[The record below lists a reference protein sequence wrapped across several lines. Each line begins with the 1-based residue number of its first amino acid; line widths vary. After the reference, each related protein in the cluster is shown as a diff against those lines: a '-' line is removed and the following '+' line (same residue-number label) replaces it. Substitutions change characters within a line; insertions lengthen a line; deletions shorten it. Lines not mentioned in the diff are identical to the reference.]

1 MIPDGSVRET
11 NGSSPGISVSIVVI
25 GSFNRIGRSFG
36 RMLPRFPRARGC
48 RRAAK
53 HGGVANLLMAGPGH
67 AAHHPRRVARG
78 ARRCTGDYRGAARPV
93 SIADRR
99 EPAVWN
105 QEYVMTPRPALTPPP
120 ARPAGA
126 PLALAGIRVAD
137 FSHFIAG
144 PLCSLILADLG
155 AEVIK
160 IEKADGGDD
169 FRRLRPAVTEHDSA
183 PYLWANRGKQ
193 SIALDLTQPAA
204 RRIAREIIDR
214 SDVVLENFSTG
225 VMAKF
230 GLDYATVA
238 AANPRLIYA
247 SVSAYG
253 RDGALADRLGFDP
266 ITQAES
272 GFMSMNGE
280 PDRVGLRAG
289 PSIMDMSTAM
299 MTCNAVLAA
308 LFARERLGVGQ
319 FIESALFDTAVTMVG
334 FHALNYLVSGEE
346 PTRFGNNSRDTV
358 PTAALETAD
367 GPIFV
372 ACANDRTWQRLATRV
387 LDRPDLAEHPDYA
400 RTPERTRN
408 RDALLAIVREILLTR
423 PRDYW
428 LRRMREAAVPAGA
441 INSIA
446 EAFGSAEM
454 RARGIV
460 HAIPHPVAGP
470 VPNIRLP
477 FRMHGTPLADP
488 VAAPGFSANAVEVLR
503 DVLGYDAASIE
514 AALGS
519 GAVVAPAVVRRS

>member
-1 MIPDGSVRET
+1 
-11 NGSSPGISVSIVVI
+11 
-25 GSFNRIGRSFG
+25 
-36 RMLPRFPRARGC
+36 
-48 RRAAK
+48 
-53 HGGVANLLMAGPGH
+53 
-67 AAHHPRRVARG
+67 
-78 ARRCTGDYRGAARPV
+78 
-93 SIADRR
+93 
-99 EPAVWN
+99 
-105 QEYVMTPRPALTPPP
+105 
-120 ARPAGA
+120 
-126 PLALAGIRVAD
+126 LALAGVRVAD

-144 PLCSLILADLG
+144 PLCSMILGDLG

-169 FRRLRPAVTEHDSA
+169 FRRLRPPVTEHEGA
-183 PYLWANRGKQ
+183 PYLWANRNKK
-193 SIALDLTQPAA
+193 SIALDLTQHEA

-253 RDGALADRLGFDP
+253 RDGALRDRLGFDP

-299 MTCNAVLAA
+299 MTSNAVLAA
-308 LFARERLGVGQ
+308 LFARERLGCGQ

-334 FHALNYLVSGEE
+334 FHAMNYLVSGDE

-367 GPIFV
+367 GPIFI
-372 ACANDRTWQRLATRV
+372 ACANDRTWQRMAVRV

-400 RTPERTRN
+400 KTRERTRN
-408 RDALLAIVREILLTR
+408 RDTLMPIVSDILRTR
-423 PRDYW
+423 PRAWW
-428 LRRMREAAVPAGA
+428 LTRMREAGVPAGA
-441 INSIA
+441 INSIP
-446 EAFGSAEM
+446 EAFASEEM
-454 RARGIV
+454 RARGLV
-460 HAIPHPVAGP
+460 HAIPHPVVGT

-477 FRMHGTPLADP
+477 FQLHGTPLADP
-488 VAAPGFSANAVEVLR
+488 VAAPGLGQNAEEILR
-503 DVLGYDAASIE
+503 DVLGYDAARIE
-514 AALGS
+514 AAIAV
-519 GAVVAPAVVRRS
+519 GAVVSPAI